1 MPKEKV
7 IHYPNGAIK
16 EKKYLLEGKIHG
28 QYTTYFP
35 SGQIM
40 AQLHFSSG
48 KKNGSA
54 VSYYANGQVRR
65 YLIVP

>member
-48 KKNGSA
+48 KCQWTGAGKSEF
-54 VSYYANGQVRR
+54 RKR
-65 YLIVP
+65 